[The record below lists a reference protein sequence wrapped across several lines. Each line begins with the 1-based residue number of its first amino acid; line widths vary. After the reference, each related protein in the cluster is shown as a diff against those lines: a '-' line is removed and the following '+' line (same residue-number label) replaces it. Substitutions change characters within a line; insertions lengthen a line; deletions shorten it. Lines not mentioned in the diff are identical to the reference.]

1 MRTRPEAHHE
11 ALTRRLALLR
21 AEVSAD
27 GWPDDAAAEAPTVD
41 ADADWWAA
49 RTAVPADPGG
59 GVPGDATP
67 PELHAVQADRSVA
80 QPAMLPMPGRH
91 AARRRLVH
99 AFRLPEALQGR
110 ARIGPAQLSVVALT
124 VAAALALTCWWLV
137 KGRATT
143 LAPPSPTSTPSSAVT
158 PLIAL
163 ESPGGAPS
171 VSSGP
176 AIAAVQSPG
185 VVSPSSGAM
194 VTVDV
199 EGKVRRP
206 GIVILPTGSRVTD
219 ALKAAGGVPRRRSL
233 GGLNLAAVLVDGQQI
248 VVGAKAAAGAPAAGT
263 GTVDG
268 AGAPAVDG
276 AQINLNTATAEQLD
290 TLPGVGPVTAQSILE
305 WREENGGFTSVQEL
319 LEVDGIGPATLEKIA
334 PHATV

>member
-1 MRTRPEAHHE
+1 MRTRPDAHHE

-27 GWPDDAAAEAPTVD
+27 GWPDDAAAEAPAVD
-41 ADADWWAA
+41 AEADWWAA
-49 RTAVPADPGG
+49 HTAVPADPDGL
-59 GVPGDATP
+59 PDDATP
-67 PELHAVQADRSVA
+67 PDLQATQTDRPVA
-80 QPAMLPMPGRH
+80 QPVMLPVPGRH

-99 AFRLPEALQGR
+99 AFRLPEALRGR
-110 ARIGPAQLSVVALT
+110 ARIGPTQLSVVALA
-124 VAAALALTCWWLV
+124 VAAALALTCWWLA

-143 LAPPSPTSTPSSAVT
+143 LAPPSPTSTPSSAAS

-171 VSSGP
+171 ASSGAAP
-176 AIAAVQSPG
+176 AAVRSPDAAG
-185 VVSPSSGAM
+185 QPSGAM

-248 VVGAKAAAGAPAAGT
+248 VVGAKPAP
-263 GTVDG
+263 
-268 AGAPAVDG
+268 GAPAVDTGTVGGAGAPGVDG
-276 AQINLNTATAEQLD
+276 AQVNLNTATAEQLD
-290 TLPGVGPVTAQSILE
+290 TLPGVGPVTAQSILD